1 LTNLDPHEGI
11 NPAVVGHARMV
22 MEALLVDGQV
32 VPLLGAGANLCGRPE
47 DETWRQGRFLP
58 NGSELATILAR
69 KVPSYPPAVLG
80 DLLRVAQTV
89 GYKRG
94 WKALYMTLHE
104 LFDDDYPPTELHRF
118 LAGLPSLMS
127 SLDRPPRDTHLL
139 VVSTNYDDVLERA
152 FDEAGEPYDVVW
164 YVARGDDIGRFMH
177 KPPGSEARV
186 IEDPDEYVE
195 PLNLA
200 ERSVVLKI
208 HGAVDRPS
216 GESDSY
222 VITEDHYIDYLTR
235 TDVRRLIPKG
245 LLAKLRNSSILFLGY
260 SMRDWNLR
268 AIFHRIWQEERLG
281 WKSWAIRRPLD
292 PLPADQQE
300 DAAARERRHR
310 AELEYELE
318 NAFWDDRG
326 VEIFDVDLSVYTAA
340 LRKAA
345 RELRNE
351 LSQSTRQRVT

>member
-1 LTNLDPHEGI
+1 
-11 NPAVVGHARMV
+11 
-22 MEALLVDGQV
+22 MEAMLVDGQV
-32 VPLLGAGANLCGRPE
+32 VPLLGAGANLCGRPAQ
-47 DETWRQGRFLP
+47 ETWRQGRYLP
-58 NGSELATILAR
+58 NASELAAVLAR
-69 KVPSYPPAVLG
+69 KVPNYPPAVLG

-89 GYKRG
+89 GHKRG
-94 WKALYMTLHE
+94 WKALYMTLHD

-118 LAGLPSLMS
+118 LATLPSLIAT
-127 SLDRPPRDTHLL
+127 LERPPRDTHLL
-139 VVSTNYDDVLERA
+139 VVSTNYDDLLERA
-152 FDEAGEPYDVVW
+152 FTEAQEPYDLVW
-164 YVARGDDIGRFMH
+164 YVARGEHLGKFVHR
-177 KPPGSEARV
+177 PPGSEPRV

-195 PLNLA
+195 SLNLA

-216 GESDSY
+216 GDDDSY

-292 PLPADQQE
+292 PLPE
-300 DAAARERRHR
+300 SARDDPASRDRRR
-310 AELEYELE
+310 EAELEYELE
-318 NAFWDDRG
+318 DAFWNDRG
-326 VEIFDVDLSVYTAA
+326 VEIFDVDLAVYTRA
-340 LRKAA
+340 LRQAA
-345 RELRNE
+345 RELADE
-351 LSQSTRQRVT
+351 LSAPPESRSL